1 MDRQA
6 LTIRQ
11 LAREG
16 GVSSKTLRHW
26 EELGLIRS
34 PGRTRANYRLYA
46 QADVDRVLFILKA
59 KSLGFT
65 LAEIRRGFDLART
78 RTAPCDAVMKWA
90 AERTKSLE
98 DQIRMLKDLKKR
110 LERYRKRWASKKSAE
125 RLGAN
130 EVCRCIAS
138 VSEEEARQSTQAPR
152 VISRR
157 TGKAWKG

>member
-11 LAREG
+11 LAKEG
-16 GVSSKTLRHW
+16 GVSAKTLRHW
-26 EELGLIRS
+26 EGLGLIRPS
-34 PGRTRANYRLYA
+34 RRTHANYRVYTRSDL
-46 QADVDRVLFILKA
+46 DRVLFILKA

-65 LAEIRRGFDLART
+65 LAEIGRVFDLART

-98 DQIRMLKDLKKR
+98 EQIQMLKDLKKR
-110 LERYRKRWASKKSAE
+110 LERYRKRWASGIPVG

-138 VSEEEARQSTQAPR
+138 VSEEEARRSTQAPR

-157 TGKAWKG
+157 SGKG

>member
-6 LTIRQ
+6 LTIRR
-11 LAREG
+11 LAKEG

-34 PGRTRANYRLYA
+34 PERTRANYRLYT

-65 LAEIRRGFDLART
+65 LAEIRRVFDLART

-98 DQIRMLKDLKKR
+98 EQIRMLKDLKKR
-110 LERYRKRWASKKSAE
+110 LERYRKRWASGIPAG

-138 VSEEEARQSTQAPR
+138 VSDEEARRSLPAPGALSGK
-152 VISRR
+152 SR
-157 TGKAWKG
+157 KG

>member
-6 LTIRQ
+6 LTIRR
-11 LAREG
+11 LAKEG

-34 PGRTRANYRLYA
+34 PERTRANYRLYT

-65 LAEIRRGFDLART
+65 LAEIRRIFDLART

-90 AERTKSLE
+90 AERTRALE
-98 DQIRMLKDLKKR
+98 EQIRMLKELKER
-110 LERYRKRWASKKSAE
+110 LEKYQKRWASGISAG

-138 VSEEEARQSTQAPR
+138 VSAEEARRSTQAPR

-157 TGKAWKG
+157 PGKAGKG